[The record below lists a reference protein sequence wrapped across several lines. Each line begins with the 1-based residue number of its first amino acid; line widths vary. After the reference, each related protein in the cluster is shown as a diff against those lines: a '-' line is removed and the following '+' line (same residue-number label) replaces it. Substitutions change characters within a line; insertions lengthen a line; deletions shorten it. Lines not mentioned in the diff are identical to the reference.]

1 MSKFTI
7 NNNEKL
13 IRNGGRKAV
22 PLTAKELE
30 RKIFSAAEAS
40 GFDEEEDFGEILYA
54 LSCMIETN
62 LIIAG
67 LDFMK

>member
-30 RKIFSAAEAS
+30 RKIFSAGDVA
-40 GFDEEEDFGEILYA
+40 
-54 LSCMIETN
+54 
-62 LIIAG
+62 
-67 LDFMK
+67 